1 MRWICIIVISIL
13 MSCGQRDKVP
23 ADVFGPD
30 KMGKVLKDVLLAE
43 SFAEGYLLMDT
54 TRTRD
59 EVFSGELNKVLAI
72 QKISPAEF
80 RRSLNF
86 YKSRPDLYKVL
97 IDTAYNRAQRNRDHV
112 YDEQKKQRLKVE

>member
-1 MRWICIIVISIL
+1 MRWVCSIIVVLL
-13 MSCGQRDKVP
+13 MSCGNREKIP
-23 ADVFGPD
+23 ADVFGKD
-30 KMGKVLKDVLLAE
+30 KMGKVLADVLLAE

-59 EVFSGELNKVLAI
+59 LVFSGELNKVLAI

-86 YKSRPDLYKVL
+86 YKSRPDIYKVV
-97 IDTAYNRAQRNRDHV
+97 IDTAFNRAQRNRDHI
-112 YDEQKKQRLKVE
+112 YDEQKKQRLQPE

>member
-1 MRWICIIVISIL
+1 MRWFSFIMVGLL
-13 MSCGQRDKVP
+13 MSCGNRDKIP

-30 KMGKVLKDVLLAE
+30 KMGKVLTDVLLAE
-43 SFAEGYLLMDT
+43 SFAEGYLLLDT

-59 EVFSGELNKVLAI
+59 QVFSGELNKILAI

-86 YKSRPDLYKVL
+86 YKSRPDIYKVV
-97 IDTAYNRAQRNRDHV
+97 IDTAYNRAQRNRDHI
-112 YDEQKKQRLKVE
+112 YDETKKQRIKAE